1 MEYVVFI
8 IWNSILDEMH
18 WQIQGQREDL
28 WAFAL
33 NQKLGGKGGVV
44 GTQFPWFLPVD
55 PPMKRDSDFVRIMYV
70 HECESRLG
78 HIKILL

>member
-18 WQIQGQREDL
+18 WQIQGQRVDL
-28 WAFAL
+28 WASAL
-33 NQKLGGKGGVV
+33 NQNMGGRGGVV
-44 GTQFPWFLPVD
+44 GTRFPWFLPVD

>member
-1 MEYVVFI
+1 
-8 IWNSILDEMH
+8 MH

-33 NQKLGGKGGVV
+33 NQKLGGRGGVV

-55 PPMKRDSDFVRIMYV
+55 PPMKRDTDYVGIMYA
-70 HECESRLG
+70 HECESRQG
-78 HIKILL
+78 HIKIVL